1 MNDFLKFFYCYFEN
15 KINDTEFLL
24 SQVRSHINHNIYDE
38 LDCVEELQLIIKL
51 KVYKEIQAD
60 FYNFFKYLH

>member
-24 SQVRSHINHNIYDE
+24 SQVRFHINHNIYDE

>member
-24 SQVRSHINHNIYDE
+24 TQVRLHIDHKIYDE

-60 FYNFFKYLH
+60 FYNFFRYLH